1 MQKIVFIVTILIILI
16 GCNKEE
22 ETLDKFYLAEVI
34 GYDLNCNTC
43 LLQFPN
49 DTKII
54 QTLLGESE
62 SDIYNSANLN
72 QDDFKTGELIQVKVR
87 LPETNE
93 IRGCKT
99 LYQSFNYC
107 NIYVS
112 DYTKCEDSDFIDTI
126 ELKYGKCI
134 TTFGQATL
142 CFDSLINDSR
152 CPEGAICCWEG
163 NAEIRMK
170 LSIIGIGYQFAE
182 LNTNVLPTD
191 TTIDH
196 LNIAL
201 ISLTPYPSINKT
213 IKPQDYKVKLSVA
226 NLSMLKSNAQVISFN
241 PDKSACS
248 WGWKIKTGND
258 TIMSENGIIGNT
270 IGYEISSPIDV
281 YIQTGEKVRNC
292 SDYGGFD
299 YYDIERIIKVQ

>member
-1 MQKIVFIVTILIILI
+1 MQKIIFIAFTILVLY

-22 ETLDKFYLAEVI
+22 ETLDKFYLAEVV

-54 QTLLGESE
+54 KKLLGESE
-62 SDIYNSANLN
+62 SDIYNSDNLN
-72 QDDFKTGELIQVKVR
+72 QDDFKIGELIEVKVR

-99 LYQSFNYC
+99 LFQSFNYC

-112 DYTKCEDSDFIDTI
+112 DYTKCEVSEYIGTI
-126 ELKYGKCI
+126 ELKYGKCV
-134 TTFGQATL
+134 TTYGQSSL
-142 CFDSLINDSR
+142 CFDSVLNDSR
-152 CPEGAICCWEG
+152 CPDGAVCVWEG
-163 NAEIRMK
+163 NAEIRLK
-170 LSIIGIGYQFAE
+170 LSITGIGYQFVE
-182 LNTNVLPTD
+182 LNTNVLPID
-191 TTIDH
+191 TTINH

-201 ISLTPYPSINKT
+201 ISLSPYPSLNKT
-213 IKPQDYKVKLSVA
+213 IKPEDYKATLSVA
-226 NLSMLKSNAQVISFN
+226 NLSMLKSNAQILSFN
-241 PDKSACS
+241 PDKLACS
-248 WGWKIKTGND
+248 WGWKIKMNND
-258 TIMSENGIIGNT
+258 TIMSESGIIGNT

-281 YIQTGEKVRNC
+281 YIQTGEKTRNC
-292 SDYGGFD
+292 QESDSFD

>member
-1 MQKIVFIVTILIILI
+1 MKKIILILFSILIIY

-22 ETLDKFYLAEVI
+22 ETLDKFYLAEVV

-54 QTLLGESE
+54 KKLLGESE

-72 QDDFKTGELIQVKVR
+72 SDDFKTGELIQVKVR

-99 LYQSFNYC
+99 LFQSFNYC

-112 DYTKCEDSDFIDTI
+112 DYTKCEGSDYIDTI
-126 ELKYGKCI
+126 ELKYEKCV
-134 TTFGQATL
+134 TTYGQASL
-142 CFDSLINDSR
+142 CFDSILNDSR
-152 CPEGAICCWEG
+152 CPDGAICVWEG
-163 NAEIRMK
+163 NAKIRLK
-170 LSIIGIGYQFAE
+170 LSITGIGYQFVE
-182 LNTNVLPTD
+182 LNTNVLPID
-191 TTIDH
+191 TTINH

-201 ISLTPYPSINKT
+201 ISLSPYPSLNKT
-213 IKPQDYKVKLSVA
+213 IKPEDYKATLSVA
-226 NLSMLKSNAQVISFN
+226 NLSMLKSNAQILSFN
-241 PDKSACS
+241 PDKLACS
-248 WGWKIKTGND
+248 WGWKIKMNND
-258 TIMSENGIIGNT
+258 TIMSESGIIGNT
-270 IGYEISSPIDV
+270 VGYEISSPIDV
-281 YIQTGEKVRNC
+281 YIQTGEKTRNC
-292 SDYGGFD
+292 QESGSFD